1 MGKKDWKKLWEEEV
15 TDEHLMKYEG
25 AGIRY
30 TFYDSSENYHIDNEG
45 VSTSNFF
52 SYTIIEHLATSH
64 HLTFPA
70 ILFSYPIP
78 HLHLNI
84 PLISPAPAPCYTV
97 LIVPLENHAGL
108 GRQGVL

>member
-52 SYTIIEHLATSH
+52 SYTIIEHSATSH
-64 HLTFPA
+64 HLNFQQTLSL
-70 ILFSYPIP
+70 IQS
-78 HLHLNI
+78 
-84 PLISPAPAPCYTV
+84 LISTSTSPSLARPHHDILY
-97 LIVPLENHAGL
+97 
-108 GRQGVL
+108 